1 MYYDVVR
8 SRELVNS
15 VSKENFA
22 CELAVTGT
30 FTVKLPIGIGHTGLD
45 FCGVRKTFV

>member
-15 VSKENFA
+15 VSKENLA
-22 CELAVTGT
+22 CELAVT
-30 FTVKLPIGIGHTGLD
+30 FIVKLPIGIGHTGLD

>member
-15 VSKENFA
+15 SVSKENFA
-22 CELAVTGT
+22 CELAVT

>member
-1 MYYDVVR
+1 MYYCTTLR

-22 CELAVTGT
+22 CELAVT
-30 FTVKLPIGIGHTGLD
+30 FIVKLPIGIGHTGLD